1 MIKRLFMTCL
11 ALFFPWI
18 VLLIEDNPGGA
29 LVALIMQASVIG
41 WIPASLWA
49 LRTAK
54 ESRLAKAEA
63 AAEERRAE
71 AESEA
76 QEKAVDETKK

>member
-1 MIKRLFMTCL
+1 MVKRFVMTCL
-11 ALFFPWI
+11 ALFFPWV

-41 WIPASLWA
+41 WLPATLWA

-54 ESRLAKAEA
+54 EARLAIA
-63 AAEERRAE
+63 AAEREEIIRSAKE
-71 AESEA
+71 EE
-76 QEKAVDETKK
+76 EKAKQ